1 MLSVSPSECETTV
14 LQAHVLCDLPV
25 VIIYFLYFGLVFII
39 VTYLI
44 LFILFHF
51 FLFLLQQAV

>member
-25 VIIYFLYFGLVFII
+25 VIIYFLYFGLV
-39 VTYLI
+39 
-44 LFILFHF
+44 
-51 FLFLLQQAV
+51 LL

>member
-25 VIIYFLYFGLVFII
+25 VIIYFLYFGLA
-39 VTYLI
+39 
-44 LFILFHF
+44 
-51 FLFLLQQAV
+51 LL